1 MAFDRIQR
9 NKRRDTRRHLSPPA
23 KWGIAAAAA
32 VLIVGVGVAG
42 YFLGWFD
49 HSGNPGDDPSS
60 VNPASDTVIHFVAG
74 GDVNVTDKVVS
85 SGVSEGG
92 YDYSDILLDVVPVL
106 SGADLTALNFEGNL
120 YGEPYG
126 TQNRSAPAELITA
139 LKNSGVDLLQTANSK
154 SLTNGLRGLTA
165 TIGSIRQA
173 GMQNLGT
180 FSDNAEFERYQ
191 GYLIREVNGIR
202 IALVAFTKGMDGS
215 ALPAGSETSVNL
227 LYTDYYSSYSKIN
240 TEGITSVLQAVEKES
255 PDITIAMLHW
265 GGEYNDIIS
274 STQTKIIKLMQ
285 EKGVDA
291 IIGTHPHYVQQM
303 GFDKDTGIF
312 VAYSLGDFLGDGETA
327 GTNYSVL
334 LDLEITKDGKT
345 GKTKITDYSYTPIYL
360 QEEESGLR
368 LLRIPEAMAAYESN
382 YIDCVSP
389 EVYESMKSALSRI
402 KARVSGK

>member
-23 KWGIAAAAA
+23 KWGTAAAAA

-92 YDYSDILLDVVPVL
+92 YDYSDVLLDVVPVL

-334 LDLEITKDGKT
+334 LDLEITKDSKT

>member
-165 TIGSIRQA
+165 TIGGIRQA

>member
-92 YDYSDILLDVVPVL
+92 YDYSEVLLDVVPVL

-165 TIGSIRQA
+165 TISGIRQA